1 MDDKILHLIQQAG
14 CLMLM
19 PRAHVKN
26 LGTTFDT
33 VASHSFHTAVIAY
46 CLARMENLSH
56 QVAMKACVMALFH
69 DLAEART
76 GDIDFVGKHYTQADE
91 EKAVK
96 DQFAIASFGQDLSD
110 LMSEFEERESLEAKC
125 AKDADS
131 LEQLYQ
137 EWVLMWQGNKLAQKW
152 YESDYKDRV
161 PGLRTESAK
170 QLAYKMKDGNP
181 QDWWWSQFVKDDMAI
196 DREKLL
202 GKK

>member
-1 MDDKILHLIQQAG
+1 MVKKILYMIQQSG
-14 CLMLM
+14 SLMLM
-19 PRAHVKN
+19 PRSHKRS

-33 VASHSFHTAVIAY
+33 VASHSHHVSIIAY
-46 CLARMENLSH
+46 CLARMEGLSNEK
-56 QVAMKACVMALFH
+56 AMKALTMGAFH

-76 GDIDFVGKHYTQADE
+76 GDMDFVAKHYCDPDE
-91 EKAVK
+91 KKAVE
-96 DQFAIASFGQDLSD
+96 DQFSGFDFGRDLER
-110 LMSEFEERESLEAKC
+110 LIKEFEDRDSLESKC

-152 YESDYKDRV
+152 YEVDYKDRV
-161 PGLRTESAK
+161 PNLRTESAK
-170 QLAYKMKDGNP
+170 KIAYEMKESHP
-181 QDWWWSQFVKDDMAI
+181 QEWWWSQFVKDDIAI